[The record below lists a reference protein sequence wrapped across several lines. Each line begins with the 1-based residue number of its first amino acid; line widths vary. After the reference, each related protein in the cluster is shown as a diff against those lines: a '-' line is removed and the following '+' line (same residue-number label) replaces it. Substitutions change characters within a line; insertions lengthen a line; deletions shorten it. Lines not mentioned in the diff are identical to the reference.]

1 MVAVVAGCCG
11 SHMTKLWALICRMQ
25 NIANSRQ
32 QLIDEMQYVP
42 ILCYRTAEDAHG
54 EMIPEYI
61 FSDFHSVK
69 MDSQCCH

>member
-1 MVAVVAGCCG
+1 
-11 SHMTKLWALICRMQ
+11 MQ

-54 EMIPEYI
+54 EMILEY
-61 FSDFHSVK
+61 FFGTFTL
-69 MDSQCCH
+69 